1 MEDMDLQMSEHIC
14 PIHEYLRM
22 VFFALWMQGALS
34 RNTKDFYNGVT
45 NKDSIQTI
53 LDSYEIE
60 IEKER
65 EDVEHFCEI
74 MSEIKEDYSH
84 VPNIATVIQRMSF
97 YVVNNA
103 ISTAK

>member
-1 MEDMDLQMSEHIC
+1 MHTYLKREVYHTTITT
-14 PIHEYLRM
+14 IVLRM
-22 VFFALWMQGALS
+22 SSATQPTTPS
-34 RNTKDFYNGVT
+34 KYKEQDFYNNVT
-45 NKDSIQTI
+45 NKDDIKTI
-53 LDSYEIE
+53 LDLYEIE

-84 VPNIATVIQRMSF
+84 VPNIVTVIKRISF

-103 ISTAK
+103 ISNSK